1 MDILLVEKDKLVRDQ
16 VKVGLQQFPE
26 FSVTCGEGFAGLNE
40 LRQHDFDAIFLGIPA
55 DGKDRLK
62 LLEHLRSFDFN
73 TELVVMAEERSIKDL
88 GKVKSKFNVTSFLST
103 PITAIEFFRL
113 VARIRER
120 QQDTAAAA
128 GAVSGR
134 RMSR

>member
-1 MDILLVEKDKLVRDQ
+1 MDILLIERDKLVRDQ

-55 DGKDRLK
+55 DGKNRLK
-62 LLEHLRSFDFN
+62 LIEHLRSFDFN
-73 TELVVMAEERSIKDL
+73 TELVVMAEERGIKDL
-88 GKVKSKFNVTSFLST
+88 SKVKSKFNVTSFLST
-103 PITAIEFFRL
+103 PITAGEFFRL

-120 QQDTAAAA
+120 QQETAAAA
-128 GAVSGR
+128 GPVGGR
-134 RMSR
+134 RAGR